1 MSNTHT
7 YIHLHTRQQQRRQS
21 LPKFILMLLQFL
33 SYQSFDIYI
42 ASNHYSHHSHS
53 CSTNDLV
60 EECVDMNI
68 EGKRRSQ
75 TREEGEMRGEITDV
89 NIYRITKT

>member
-1 MSNTHT
+1 MSATTSTVTTQVHT
-7 YIHLHTRQQQRRQS
+7 DATPISQ
-21 LPKFILMLLQFL
+21 

-42 ASNHYSHHSHS
+42 ASYHYSHHSHS

-60 EECVDMNI
+60 EECVDMNR

-89 NIYRITKT
+89 NIYRIAKT